1 MEYLRRSIG
10 SWNTGSIKTSGG
22 IAMPTSEV
30 LDLIIKIALFIL
42 NATTVAIIVILI
54 SKWHKR
60 MEGKLNDIKSYIQH
74 VTDRNDIVYINQL
87 ESIKRELIKA
97 ERYEDAEKI
106 SKCIEQEYG
115 YLKRNIEDRE

>member
-1 MEYLRRSIG
+1 
-10 SWNTGSIKTSGG
+10 
-22 IAMPTSEV
+22 MPTSEV
-30 LDLIIKIALFIL
+30 LDLIIIIALFIL

-60 MEGKLNDIKSYIQH
+60 MEDKLNDIKSYIHH

-87 ESIKRELIKA
+87 ESLKKELIKA

-106 SKCIEQEYG
+106 RKCIEDEYSN
-115 YLKRNIEDRE
+115 LKEKIENRE

>member
-1 MEYLRRSIG
+1 ME
-10 SWNTGSIKTSGG
+10 TV
-22 IAMPTSEV
+22 E
-30 LDLIIKIALFIL
+30 LIIKIALSIL
-42 NATTVAIIVILI
+42 NAAAVAIIVILI
-54 SKWHKR
+54 IKWHKR
-60 MEGKLNDIKSYIQH
+60 MEDKLNDIKSYIHH

-87 ESIKRELIKA
+87 ESLKKELIKA

>member
-1 MEYLRRSIG
+1 
-10 SWNTGSIKTSGG
+10 
-22 IAMPTSEV
+22 MPTSEV
-30 LDLIIKIALFIL
+30 LDLIIKFALFIL

-60 MEGKLNDIKSYIQH
+60 MEDKLNSIQRYIHH

-87 ESIKRELIKA
+87 ESLKRELIKA

-106 SKCIEQEYG
+106 SKCIEQEYSC
-115 YLKRNIEDRE
+115 LKINIEDRE